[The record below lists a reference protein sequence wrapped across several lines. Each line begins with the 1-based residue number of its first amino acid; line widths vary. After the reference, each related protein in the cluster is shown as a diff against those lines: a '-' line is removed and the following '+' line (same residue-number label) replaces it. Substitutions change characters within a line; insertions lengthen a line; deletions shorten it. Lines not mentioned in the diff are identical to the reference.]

1 MNADLLIEEL
11 EMNVDSAFEGIDI
24 IELDET
30 MTLSETAA
38 SSGVSSCNSCSCCG
52 STSCC
57 SIKTISIT

>member
-30 MTLSETAA
+30 MTLS
-38 SSGVSSCNSCSCCG
+38 
-52 STSCC
+52 
-57 SIKTISIT
+57 